1 MFRAL
6 LLFTAAAL
14 ADPNHHAPEG
24 STWFCLRF
32 IQKLTEHDEVVHTL
46 PAAAA
51 PTKAIVDKL
60 SGISATDI
68 SYGVFVK
75 GLPNTNRLAV
85 IDADR
90 TPHALIRDG
99 KMLGIMFDVGT
110 DATHRFAYHRRINHY
125 WTILKFQLPDDN
137 KFWNDNFRKTF
148 LKDLMTPF
156 EIKNFVDGF
165 AAENDLHCD
174 TLPKVTEGDSKQN
187 AAIKSLSSKVYPVK
201 NIISFYANAD
211 FKKTSIGKFTA
222 LWDHFKADIECP
234 DEIWSDFGEFGQ
246 CSKSCGGG
254 IKSKSRTCYMGNPG
268 DEGCP
273 GSDIISATCNPQ
285 ACSFY
290 DQWSSWGD
298 CSVTCGTGTRSQ
310 VQICNRGSGDKDC
323 EGQAPTVVEAC
334 SAPACAPDIL
344 MMIENEDISSTM
356 KENNKINV
364 VKRIN
369 PNSGWSHLVANHP
382 VNNLG
387 ITKFEVKLVNVGS
400 VNLYYNGLQFG
411 ISSSETPVLDG
422 SSNQL
427 NAALFNVHTSYSGL
441 LRMNNEQLTRFLSE
455 LNPWRDGDYAGVVV
469 DATTSPNQ
477 IHWYHNDILLH
488 TTDLPFEITS
498 DTYPTV
504 GMFRNFE
511 VEINFVGPFIMDNP
525 TGAQNGAQ
533 GGT

>member
-60 SGISATDI
+60 GEISATDI

-75 GLPNTNRLAV
+75 GLPNARRLAV
-85 IDADR
+85 IDPDR

-165 AAENDLHCD
+165 TAENDVHCD

-234 DEIWSDFGEFGQ
+234 DEIWSDFGEWEQ

-254 IKSKSRTCYMGNPG
+254 TKSKSRTCYMGNPG

-273 GSDIISATCNPQ
+273 GPATISATCNPQ
-285 ACSFY
+285 ACSTWGTWEEWGGCDQTCGSGVRSRVKTCNKGPGGENCQGGNGSGQETCNAFDCPIY
-290 DQWSSWGD
+290 DQWSSWGE
-298 CSVTCGTGTRSQ
+298 CSATCGTGTRSQ
-310 VQICNRGSGDKDC
+310 TQICNRGSGDKDC
-323 EGQAPTVVEAC
+323 VGQPEERVESCIAKPC
-334 SAPACAPDIL
+334 TIITFTRYENSYLRGYPNDKRQSYDNVGYAQEQCEANPACGGVTLTAGGNYDLRAGSTIF
-344 MMIENEDISSTM
+344 SSA
-356 KENNKINV
+356 
-364 VKRIN
+364 
-369 PNSGWSHLVANHP
+369 SGETSWLKV
-382 VNNLG
+382 
-387 ITKFEVKLVNVGS
+387 
-400 VNLYYNGLQFG
+400 
-411 ISSSETPVLDG
+411 ETPVG
-422 SSNQL
+422 
-427 NAALFNVHTSYSGL
+427 
-441 LRMNNEQLTRFLSE
+441 
-455 LNPWRDGDYAGVVV
+455 
-469 DATTSPNQ
+469 
-477 IHWYHNDILLH
+477 
-488 TTDLPFEITS
+488 
-498 DTYPTV
+498 
-504 GMFRNFE
+504 
-511 VEINFVGPFIMDNP
+511 
-525 TGAQNGAQ
+525 
-533 GGT
+533 